1 MDWEIQNNRLTK
13 SFTFK
18 NQTQLAEFFLKVASH
33 ADQLGHH
40 PDITVFQCSKM
51 KIELFTHDQQKITE
65 LDYTLA
71 EYIDSLI
78 FKLNF

>member
-1 MDWEIQNNRLTK
+1 MDWEILNNRLTK

-18 NQTQLAEFFLKVASH
+18 NQKQLAEFFLKVASH
-33 ADQLGHH
+33 ADKLGHH
-40 PDITVFQCSKM
+40 PDVTVFQCSKM
-51 KIELFTHDQQKITE
+51 KIELFTHDKQKITE

>member
-1 MDWEIQNNRLTK
+1 MDWEIQNNRLTN

-18 NQTQLAEFFLKVASH
+18 NQTQLAEFFLKVALY

-40 PDITVFQCSKM
+40 PDVTVFQCSKM
-51 KIELFTHDQQKITE
+51 KIELFTHDQKKITE